1 LEKKFDVVVVG
12 AGTGGCMA
20 AKTVADAG
28 FEVCLIDRK
37 RRESVGDKVCGDAIG
52 KHHFDNLGLSYPVG
66 EELEREMVGVK
77 IYSPDVE
84 TVFNAEG
91 EGLYGFMINRY
102 LFGQRLLEIATDA
115 GATFIESTQASK
127 PIIKDHFVTGV
138 LTKNL
143 KTGEEV
149 TLSSQVV
156 VEASGLS
163 AALRTKLPP
172 EIGIDT
178 TIHKEDVILCYRE
191 IRKLKEQISD
201 PNFCEIYLNLQFA
214 PGGYS
219 WVFPESET
227 KVNVGL
233 GVVASDGSPNP
244 KKQLYSCIL
253 SKKLFKESSV
263 VTGGGGQVPTRR
275 PLDCMT
281 GNGITIIG
289 DAACQVNPIHGGG
302 MGPSMTGGAMAGK
315 AIVEAMSNDDVSQ
328 SGLWSYN
335 VNYMQSYGAKQAGL
349 DVFRLFLQGLSDD
362 DLNYGMKY
370 RIITEKDLLKASMG
384 EDIHVNL
391 TEKTIRV
398 LRGVRKLSLLKK
410 LRETASLIKTMREH
424 YRNYPTSPKGFGEW
438 KKKTRHLV
446 QEAVKMRV
454 AS

>member
-1 LEKKFDVVVVG
+1 
-12 AGTGGCMA
+12 
-20 AKTVADAG
+20 
-28 FEVCLIDRK
+28 
-37 RRESVGDKVCGDAIG
+37 
-52 KHHFDNLGLSYPVG
+52 
-66 EELEREMVGVK
+66 
-77 IYSPDVE
+77 
-84 TVFNAEG
+84 
-91 EGLYGFMINRY
+91 MINRY

-149 TLSSQVV
+149 TLPSQVV

-163 AALRTKLPP
+163 ATLRTKLPP

-178 TIHKEDVILCYRE
+178 TIHKKDIIICYRE
-191 IRKLKEQISD
+191 IRKLKVQISD
-201 PNFCEIYLNLQFA
+201 PNFCEIYLNLQLA

-233 GVVASDGSPNP
+233 GVVASDDSPNP

-281 GNGITIIG
+281 GNGIAIIG

-370 RIITEKDLLKASMG
+370 RMITEKDLLKASMG

>member
-1 LEKKFDVVVVG
+1 MKKKFDAIVVG

-28 FEVCLIDRK
+28 FEVALIDRK
-37 RRESVGDKVCGDAIG
+37 TRENVGDKVCGDAIG
-52 KHHFDNLGLSYPVG
+52 RHHFDNLGLSYPVG

-77 IYSPDVE
+77 VYSPDVE
-84 TVFNAEG
+84 TVFKVEG
-91 EGLYGFMINRY
+91 ESLYGFMVNRY
-102 LFGQRLLEIATDA
+102 LFGQRLLKIATDA
-115 GATFIESTQASK
+115 GATFIESTQALK

-138 LTKNL
+138 LTKSL
-143 KTGEEV
+143 KTGEEI

-163 AALRTKLPP
+163 GALRTKLPP

-178 TIHKEDVILCYRE
+178 TIHKEDVIVCYRE
-191 IRKLKEQISD
+191 IRRVKQQIPD

-219 WVFPESET
+219 WVFPETET

-233 GVVASDGSPNP
+233 GVVASGGSPNP
-244 KKQLYSCIL
+244 KKRLYDCIL
-253 SKKLFKESSV
+253 SKKLFKDSSV

-281 GNGITIIG
+281 GNGIAIIG

-302 MGPSMTGGAMAGK
+302 IGPSMMGGATAGK
-315 AIVEAMSNDDVSQ
+315 TIVEAMGNDDVSR
-328 SGLWSYN
+328 SGLWPYN
-335 VNYMQSYGAKQAGL
+335 ASYMQSYGAKQAGL
-349 DVFRLFLQGLSDD
+349 DVFRLFLQGLSND
-362 DLNYGMKY
+362 DLDYGMKY
-370 RIITEKDLLKASMG
+370 RLITEKDLLKASMG
-384 EDIHVNL
+384 EDIHLNL

-398 LRGVRKLSLLKK
+398 LRGVRKLNFLKK
-410 LRETASLIKTMREH
+410 LRETTSLIKTMREH
-424 YRNYPTSPKGFGEW
+424 YQNYPTSPQDFSEW
-438 KKKTRHLV
+438 KKKTRYLV